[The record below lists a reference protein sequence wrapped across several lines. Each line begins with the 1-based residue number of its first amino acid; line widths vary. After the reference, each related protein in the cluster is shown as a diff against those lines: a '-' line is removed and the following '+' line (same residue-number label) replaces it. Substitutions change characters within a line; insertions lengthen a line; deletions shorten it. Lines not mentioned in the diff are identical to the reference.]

1 MPRNTKFGIIAPLSL
16 HPDAADDLRKLMISD
31 SASGGK
37 IAAFLQQAKNDP
49 KIIATLLDHDFG
61 DNRRNPYHV
70 SKWLEFWNTGYNLWR
85 VKLWVFPKGSLSY
98 RIVYA
103 YQPST
108 QHYHVLA
115 IVHRDFDYQTDH
127 AVTQRIL
134 TAYIA
139 LGITTVR

>member
-1 MPRNTKFGIIAPLSL
+1 MTRNTKFGIISPLSL
-16 HPDAADDLRKLMISD
+16 HPDAAADLRGLMVSD
-31 SASGGK
+31 QAEAGK

-61 DNRRNPYHV
+61 ETRRKSYHV
-70 SKWLEFWNTGYNLWR
+70 SKWLEFWNTGFHLWR
-85 VKLWVFPKGSLSY
+85 VKLWSFPKGSLSY

-127 AVTQRIL
+127 AITQRIL
-134 TAYIA
+134 LAYRS
-139 LGITTVR
+139 LGITTTR

>member
-1 MPRNTKFGIIAPLSL
+1 LTRNTKFGIISPLSL
-16 HPDAADDLRKLMISD
+16 HQDAADDLRGLMVID
-31 SASGGK
+31 QAQAGK

-49 KIIATLLDHDFG
+49 KIVVTLLDHDFG
-61 DNRRNPYHV
+61 ETRREPHHV
-70 SKWLEFWNTGYNLWR
+70 SKWLEFWNTGFNLWR
-85 VKLWVFPKGSLSY
+85 VKLWSFPKGSLSY

-127 AVTQRIL
+127 AITQRIL
-134 TAYIA
+134 LAYRS
-139 LGITTVR
+139 LGITTTR

>member
-1 MPRNTKFGIIAPLSL
+1 MTRNTKFGIVVPLSL
-16 HPDAADDLRKLMISD
+16 HPDAANDLRALMVSD
-31 SASGGK
+31 QAQAGK

-61 DNRRNPYHV
+61 ETRREPYHV
-70 SKWLEFWNTGYNLWR
+70 SKWLEFWKTGFNLWR
-85 VKLWVFPKGSLSY
+85 LKLWAFPRGSLSY

-127 AVTQRIL
+127 AITQRIL
-134 TAYIA
+134 LAYRS
-139 LGITTVR
+139 LGITTTR

>member
-1 MPRNTKFGIIAPLSL
+1 MTRNTKFGIVAPLSL
-16 HPDAADDLRKLMISD
+16 HPDAADDLRGLMVID
-31 SASGGK
+31 QAQAGK

-61 DNRRNPYHV
+61 EARREPYHV
-70 SKWLEFWNTGYNLWR
+70 SKWLEFWNTGFNLWR
-85 VKLWVFPKGSLSY
+85 VKLWSFPKGSLSY

-127 AVTQRIL
+127 AITQRIL
-134 TAYIA
+134 LAYRS
-139 LGITTVR
+139 LGITTTR

>member
-1 MPRNTKFGIIAPLSL
+1 MTRNTKFGIISPLSL
-16 HPDAADDLRKLMISD
+16 HPDAADDLRGLMVID
-31 SASGGK
+31 QAQAGK

-61 DNRRNPYHV
+61 ETRREPYHV
-70 SKWLEFWNTGYNLWR
+70 SKWLEFWNTGFNLWR
-85 VKLWVFPKGSLSY
+85 VKLWSFPKGSLSY

-103 YQPST
+103 YQPSA

-127 AVTQRIL
+127 AITQRIL
-134 TAYIA
+134 LAYRS
-139 LGITTVR
+139 LGITTTR

>member
-1 MPRNTKFGIIAPLSL
+1 MTRNTKFGIISPLSL
-16 HPDAADDLRKLMISD
+16 RPDAAADLRGLMVSD
-31 SASGGK
+31 QAEAGK

-61 DNRRNPYHV
+61 ETRRKPYHV
-70 SKWLEFWNTGYNLWR
+70 SKWLEFWNTGFNLWR
-85 VKLWVFPKGSLSY
+85 VKLWSFPKGSLSY

-127 AVTQRIL
+127 TITQRIL
-134 TAYIA
+134 LAYRS
-139 LGITTVR
+139 LGITTTR

>member
-1 MPRNTKFGIIAPLSL
+1 MTRNTKFGIVAPLSL
-16 HPDAADDLRKLMISD
+16 HPDAADDLRGLMVID
-31 SASGGK
+31 QAQAGK

-61 DNRRNPYHV
+61 ETRREPYHV
-70 SKWLEFWNTGYNLWR
+70 SKWLEFWNTGFNLWR
-85 VKLWVFPKGSLSY
+85 VKLWSFPKGSLSY

-127 AVTQRIL
+127 AITQRIL
-134 TAYIA
+134 LAYRS
-139 LGITTVR
+139 LGITTTR